1 MSFLSAQ
8 EIFHFIRS
16 SNISPRISGTDYF
29 PYIESVS
36 ASRYLIPSKLPRFG
50 LEIGPETVVSPLRFT
65 RQRDSSRFSFR
76 GFPVKFVE
84 VVLGE
89 FADRFFARLAS
100 PRISL
105 KFSWKSHREIVDSP
119 VERNSA
125 EGGLANAT

>member
-16 SNISPRISGTDYF
+16 SNISPRISRTDYF

-36 ASRYLIPSKLPRFG
+36 ASRNLIPWKLPRFG

-100 PRISL
+100 PRL
-105 KFSWKSHREIVDSP
+105 VSP
-119 VERNSA
+119 
-125 EGGLANAT
+125 

>member
-36 ASRYLIPSKLPRFG
+36 ASRYLIPWKLPRFG

-100 PRISL
+100 PRL
-105 KFSWKSHREIVDSP
+105 VSP
-119 VERNSA
+119 
-125 EGGLANAT
+125 